1 MSRRL
6 RVELRQEPNLGP
18 CPWLHNSK
26 PCLVLERCAPKARVG
41 PEGENRIFQRTEV
54 TMVSDNHD
62 HGPIMPRRIP
72 AAEFDRDHGP
82 MKDNEVFDVNE
93 NWTIDQ
99 LRTLPPS
106 VKYLRYPNGD
116 VQRL

>member
-1 MSRRL
+1 M
-6 RVELRQEPNLGP
+6 
-18 CPWLHNSK
+18 
-26 PCLVLERCAPKARVG
+26 A
-41 PEGENRIFQRTEV
+41 
-54 TMVSDNHD
+54 SDNHD

-72 AAEFDRDHGP
+72 AAEFERDHGP
-82 MKDNEVFDVNE
+82 MKGNEVFDVNE

-99 LRTLPPS
+99 LRALPPS